1 MENFDNF
8 IKEHSNPANRC
19 YYYADY
25 SKETQESLENVYKAC
40 FRFGLYSSQI
50 LYMLDEMLKPLE
62 KITDLYEMLGGLDE
76 K

>member
-1 MENFDNF
+1 MENFNNF
-8 IKEHSNPANRC
+8 IKEYSNPANRC

-50 LYMLDEMLKPLE
+50 LYMLDEALKPIKREL
-62 KITDLYEMLGGLDE
+62 DLYEMLEGNDE
-76 K
+76 E